1 MKKMFFDVLLSKLY
15 YKEKVHK
22 FQQIYGKM

>member
-1 MKKMFFDVLLSKLY
+1 MEKMFFDVLLSKLF
-15 YKEKVHK
+15 YKEEVHK

>member
-1 MKKMFFDVLLSKLY
+1 MKKLFFYVLLSKLF

>member
-1 MKKMFFDVLLSKLY
+1 MKKMFFDILLSKLF

-22 FQQIYGKM
+22 FKKIYGKM